1 MNSRGERASK
11 QRQKVRIVKQK
22 YLTKPDLWD
31 IMCRVIDMNDIL
43 ERSLLY
49 DFYGELLTDRQ
60 KKVYQAVVFD
70 DLSPSEVAEEEGISR
85 QGVHDMVRRCE
96 KLLQGYEDKLGLVAR
111 FSQTKELVAQIRQQ
125 AELFRK
131 TGDASCV
138 SRIEHISMEIG
149 EL

>member
-1 MNSRGERASK
+1 MEKIYEDA
-11 QRQKVRIVKQK
+11 
-22 YLTKPDLWD
+22 
-31 IMCRVIDMNDIL
+31 
-43 ERSLLY
+43 LLF
-49 DFYGELLTDRQ
+49 DFYGELLTEKQRQ
-60 KKVYQAVVFD
+60 IFEEVVLCD
-70 DLSPSEVAEEEGISR
+70 CSLGEVASEHGVSR

-111 FSQTKELVAQIRQQ
+111 FSQTKDLVAQIRQQ

>member
-1 MNSRGERASK
+1 M
-11 QRQKVRIVKQK
+11 
-22 YLTKPDLWD
+22 TKPDLWD